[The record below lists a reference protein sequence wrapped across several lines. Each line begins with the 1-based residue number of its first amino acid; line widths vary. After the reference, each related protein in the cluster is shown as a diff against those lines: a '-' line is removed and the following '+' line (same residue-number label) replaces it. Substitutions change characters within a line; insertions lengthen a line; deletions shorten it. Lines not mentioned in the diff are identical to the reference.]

1 MTKMINAFLPSDFA
15 SEFELAQVGET
26 EVHALQYGV
35 EDVANHLLKQPFS
48 VFLDKLSGDESVR
61 QYIDTFLRFADRPT
75 DRLAKIVYFEQDEAG
90 VSRFLT
96 KTLQSIIQ
104 SKLNVATHGERY
116 FIAECSTF
124 FED

>member
-1 MTKMINAFLPSDFA
+1 MINAFLPSDFA

-61 QYIDTFLRFADRPT
+61 KYIDTFA
-75 DRLAKIVYFEQDEAG
+75 ICGSSYG
-90 VSRFLT
+90 SSRKNCIF
-96 KTLQSIIQ
+96 
-104 SKLNVATHGERY
+104 
-116 FIAECSTF
+116 
-124 FED
+124 